1 VWLGAPGEGII
12 TTYPYGTYAAGW
24 GTSFS
29 APFVSGTVALLRGID
44 TSLNQTSAAQTV
56 SNAVYVS
63 PALGYGRLDIS
74 QAIASWCSTTH
85 KC

>member
-1 VWLGAPGEGII
+1 
-12 TTYPYGTYAAGW
+12 
-24 GTSFS
+24 
-29 APFVSGTVALLRGID
+29 
-44 TSLNQTSAAQTV
+44 LNQTSAAQTV